1 MKKLFVLGFALCA
14 VFAFTSCKTSK
25 SEYKKAYDQ
34 AQQTELAQGQGQ
46 ADEPIEIAPVT
57 TTTTTT
63 GSASVDT
70 SYRTE
75 KVVLASG
82 AAGSLKDFSVVCGS
96 FGRKEGAES
105 VKEGLIA
112 QGYNAIIVQNPAT
125 GMYRVVCGSFD
136 SKQQAAE
143 YREQFKANNPDNAD
157 FQKAWLLY
165 NK

>member
-1 MKKLFVLGFALCA
+1 MKKLFVIGMA
-14 VFAFTSCKTSK
+14 VCSVLAFTSCKSTQ

-34 AQQTELAQGQGQ
+34 AQQRELAEGAGQ
-46 ADEPIEIAPVT
+46 ASEAVEITPVKST
-57 TTTTTT
+57 TTAN
-63 GSASVDT
+63 SYSNLDT

-82 AAGSLKDFSVVCGS
+82 AEGSLKDFSVVCGS

-105 VKEGLIA
+105 VKAGLIA

-136 SKQQAAE
+136 TKQEAAQ